1 MKPNSIAERRSN
13 RTARKPDDVRAADLQ
28 GLLCAVPNTVT
39 IGIMIVD
46 RQRVIC
52 FVNRWLDE
60 HWLPKDT
67 TLVGR
72 SLDDALEG
80 RPAGRLRQA
89 VHAALDARQAS
100 FLSQY
105 LNRSLLPLGNPDDES
120 DTGDPLSQN
129 IMIRPI
135 QCPVSGAHFCLI
147 EVRDVSIETDRERKL
162 RRKAAALARAND
174 ELERF
179 AYAAS
184 HDLRAPLR
192 ALSMLPTWIEED
204 LVDAGVKIPATVAAH
219 IHDMQMQTGR
229 LDRLLADLLDYSLI
243 GCSGM
248 PEEVL
253 DMLEIIDE
261 AIAQLASPSGFT
273 FRFEGDFGEVTTIR
287 TELALVLRNLLGNA
301 VKHHD
306 HEDGTITIRGTKSSA
321 GLELEIADDGPGI
334 PAESREVVFDMFKT
348 LRPRDEVEGSG
359 LGLSIVR
366 KVVASWGEEVHLS
379 SPIADGRGTAFHF
392 RIPDSH
398 SSGELRAH

>member
-1 MKPNSIAERRSN
+1 MMPSTRINERRSN
-13 RTARKPDDVRAADLQ
+13 RTGRTSDDARAANLQ
-28 GLLCAVPNTVT
+28 GLLGAVPDTVT
-39 IGIMIVD
+39 IGIMLVD
-46 RQRVIC
+46 RERVIC

-60 HWLPKDT
+60 HWLPKGT
-67 TLVGR
+67 ALVGC

-80 RPAGRLRQA
+80 LQTGRLRQA

-105 LNRSLLPLGNPDDES
+105 LNRSLLPLGDPDDES
-120 DTGDPLSQN
+120 DTDDPLSQS
-129 IMIRPI
+129 ITIRPI
-135 QCPVSGAHFCLI
+135 QCPMGGGEFCLI
-147 EVRDVSIETDRERKL
+147 EVRDVSVETDRERKL

-192 ALSMLPTWIEED
+192 ALSMLPSWIEED
-204 LVDAGVKIPATVAAH
+204 LVDAGVTIPATVAAH
-219 IHDMQMQTGR
+219 IHDMQTQTGR

-248 PEEVL
+248 PEELL

-261 AIAQLASPSGFT
+261 AIAQMAPPSEFD

-287 TELALVLRNLLGNA
+287 TELMLVLRNLLGNA

-306 HEDGTITIRGTKSSA
+306 HEGGTITIRGTMSSE
-321 GLELEIADDGPGI
+321 GLEVEIADDGPGI
-334 PAESREVVFDMFKT
+334 PAESREVVFDMFKS

-366 KVVASWGEEVHLS
+366 KVVANWGEEVHLS
-379 SPIADGRGTAFHF
+379 SPIADSRGTAIRF
-392 RIPDSH
+392 RIPAPD
-398 SSGELRAH
+398 SSGA